1 MGKYNPASTPNP
13 SDTKEILNAETLKIF
28 GDNIRR
34 IRKEMGQ
41 TAIEL
46 SAFLGFST
54 TYVGM
59 LERGERIPSITA
71 MLRICRYFG
80 ESIDSMFTPTDSK
93 TQMLE
98 DEAQMVRVS
107 GGKRRRLV
115 RMLETFDDAELDY
128 IMKCL
133 KSLKMFTQRDRNDG
147 AVGS

>member
-107 GGKRRRLV
+107 GGK
-115 RMLETFDDAELDY
+115 
-128 IMKCL
+128 
-133 KSLKMFTQRDRNDG
+133 TQEISSYAGNL
-147 AVGS
+147 